1 MTPSQRSAHHARFAD
16 GSFQLEVAAVSLCGP
31 VRAENQDAW
40 ELMPFEAAPGCA
52 LVLADGMGGHVDGA
66 VASYLTVRAVG
77 ARLRASPDP
86 HAGLAQAISDANAAI
101 ARHRGERG
109 VTTGTTLVA
118 AVTSGGRTSVVN
130 VGDSRAYL
138 RRDGSLTQVTID
150 HSWVAEEVRAGRLRP
165 EEVVG
170 HPRRSVIT
178 RALIGEPV
186 IADAFEIGLVEGDTL
201 LLCSDGLWEPLG
213 DPGMLR
219 VLGGDGGLE
228 AALDRA
234 CAEAVRR
241 GGQDN
246 VTAVACRVL
255 G

>member
-1 MTPSQRSAHHARFAD
+1 MDQRSAHHARLDD
-16 GSFQLEVAAVSLCGP
+16 GRLGLEVAAVSLCGP

-40 ELMPFEAAPGCA
+40 ELMPLSAAPGCA
-52 LVLADGMGGHVDGA
+52 LILADGMGGHVDGA

-77 ARLRASPDP
+77 ARLQASSDP
-86 HAGLAQAISDANAAI
+86 HAGLLAAIDDANAAI

-109 VTTGTTLVA
+109 VVTGTTLVA
-118 AVTSGGRTSVVN
+118 AVTSGGRTTVVN

-138 RRDGSLTQVTID
+138 RRAGSLRQVTID

-165 EEVVG
+165 EQAIG

-178 RALIGEPV
+178 RALVGEPV
-186 IADAFEIGLVEGDTL
+186 VADAFDLDPAPGDTL

-213 DPGMLR
+213 DAGMAE
-219 VLGGDGGLE
+219 VLDAGGALE
-228 AALDRA
+228 ALLERA

-255 G
+255 AAE